1 MNNRNLHFSKITF
14 ARAARVVNL
23 ISNFDKKVVDN
34 LKDFEA
40 FDNEITEVHREQQV
54 SEFVE
59 TPSFDNLF
67 TGSQV
72 EPLYFIQVAEKGA
85 AESKFTGTYGH
96 AILPGEIF

>member
-1 MNNRNLHFSKITF
+1 M
-14 ARAARVVNL
+14 
-23 ISNFDKKVVDN
+23 
-34 LKDFEA
+34 
-40 FDNEITEVHREQQV
+40 
-54 SEFVE
+54 E

-96 AILPGEIF
+96 AILPGAIF